1 MYLVAYARYSS
12 DNQREESIT
21 AQLRAI
27 HNWADNNG
35 HTIIKEY
42 IDEALSART
51 DKRPNFLKMI
61 EDSKTEN
68 WNGVVVHKLDR
79 FSRNRYNSAVYKK
92 ELKDNG
98 KKLFS
103 VLEKLDDS
111 PESIIMEAML
121 EGLSEYY
128 SANLARE
135 VKKGLNENALDCKHN
150 GGTPPLRIFCR

>member
-1 MYLVAYARYSS
+1 MRLVAYARYSS

-27 HNWADNNG
+27 HNWADANG
-35 HTIIKEY
+35 HVIVKEY

-61 EDSKTEN
+61 EDSKTED
-68 WNGVVVHKLDR
+68 WAGVVVHKLDR

-92 ELKDNG
+92 TLKDNK

-135 VKKGLNENALDCKHN
+135 VKKGLNENALECKHN

>member
-27 HNWADNNG
+27 HNWADANG
-35 HTIIKEY
+35 HIIVKEY

-61 EDSKTEN
+61 EDSKTED

-92 ELKDNG
+92 TLKDNN

>member
-1 MYLVAYARYSS
+1 MHLVAYARYSS

-27 HNWADNNG
+27 HSWAESNG
-35 HTIIKEY
+35 HTIVKEY

-61 EDSKTEN
+61 EDSKIED

-92 ELKDNG
+92 ILRDSG

-111 PESIIMEAML
+111 PESIIMESML

-135 VKKGLNENALDCKHN
+135 VKKGLKENALNCKHN

>member
-1 MYLVAYARYSS
+1 MQLVAYARYSS

-27 HNWADNNG
+27 HNWANSNG
-35 HTIIKEY
+35 HIIVHEY
-42 IDEALSART
+42 IDEALSATT

-61 EDSKTEN
+61 EDSKNAN
-68 WNGVVVHKLDR
+68 WTGVVVHKLDR

-98 KKLFS
+98 KQLFS

-111 PESIIMEAML
+111 PESIIMEAL
-121 EGLSEYY
+121 IEGMSEYY
-128 SANLARE
+128 SANLSRE
-135 VKKGLNENALDCKHN
+135 VKKGMNENALNCKHN
-150 GGTPPLRIFCR
+150 GGTPPLRLYGR

>member
-1 MYLVAYARYSS
+1 MQLVAYARYSS

-27 HNWADNNG
+27 HNWAKSNG
-35 HTIIKEY
+35 HVIVKEY

-61 EDSKTEN
+61 EDSKTET
-68 WNGVVVHKLDR
+68 WNGIVVHKLDR
-79 FSRNRYNSAVYKK
+79 FSRNRYNSAIYKK

-98 KKLFS
+98 KLLFS

-111 PESIIMEAML
+111 PESIIMEALIDGM
-121 EGLSEYY
+121 SEYY
-128 SANLARE
+128 SANLSRE
-135 VKKGLNENALDCKHN
+135 VKKRTK
-150 GGTPPLRIFCR
+150 